1 MKFVKVFSLESFL
14 LYGISF
20 ASNAFQVSY
29 KNQILMNVK
38 KISMAV
44 ITSAPTPLGL
54 IAVAVIQA
62 SDLRLIGSLAM
73 VMSIYQIEY

>member
-1 MKFVKVFSLESFL
+1 
-14 LYGISF
+14 
-20 ASNAFQVSY
+20 
-29 KNQILMNVK
+29 MNVK
-38 KISMAV
+38 KIPMAV

-54 IAVAVIQA
+54 MAVAVVQV